1 MMGRSCE
8 LSVPY
13 FAQPTGVTCQSTVL
27 KMFASYIES
36 RVVFQSTGAAERNIL
51 DIWKDI
57 NQDPKRPVKA
67 QNAHLNMKWWLE
79 KYFPRLNF
87 HYSSTR
93 AEDQAL
99 ASIIRFIDGGF
110 PVLVSVSHVNV
121 SGHIILVTGY
131 ENYIPETS
139 SLDFKLIVHDPYG
152 RFDPSLESK
161 LFGKRRWEG
170 GMSLPSGGQSAPG
183 KGVRL
188 PIMGVSRHKPGDPAI
203 GTYYLLSATR

>member
-1 MMGRSCE
+1 MGRSLA

-36 RVVFQSTGAAERNIL
+36 SVVHQCTGAADRAIL

-79 KYFPRLNF
+79 KYFPSLKF
-87 HYSSTR
+87 FYSSTH
-93 AEDQAL
+93 AEDQAID
-99 ASIIRFIDGGF
+99 SMVKFIDGGF
-110 PVLVSVSHVNV
+110 PVLISVSHANV
-121 SGHIILVTGY
+121 AGHIILVTGY
-131 ENYIPETS
+131 ENYVPNVS
-139 SLDFKLIVHDPYG
+139 SLDFKLIVNDPYG
-152 RFDPSLESK
+152 RFDPSLRSK
-161 LFGKRRWEG
+161 LFGQRRWEG
-170 GMSLPSGGQSAPG
+170 GMSFLSGGESAPG

-188 PIMGVSRHKPGDPAI
+188 AITGVSRHKVGDSAF